1 MSRVKL
7 DHCPQVLRLVGWKAS
22 FSYTENMRMTFIV
35 VTLQVL
41 KRQLHFPRLTYR
53 PQQIILHA
61 RPCNKSHNTNLY
73 VFECETK

>member
-7 DHCPQVLRLVGWKAS
+7 DHCPQVFRLVGWKAS

-41 KRQLHFPRLTYR
+41 KRQPLTYQ

-61 RPCNKSHNTNLY
+61 RPCNKSNNTNLY